1 MIYGYARVST
11 LGQAKDGNSLSVQK
25 KMLIERGATELYF
38 DTYTGTKSDR
48 PQFKKLL
55 LKIKRN
61 DTLLVTKIDRL
72 TRNLEQG
79 IKIVRLL
86 LKAGIIVHILNI
98 GVIDSSPTGKL
109 ILNILMSFAE
119 FERDMIVER
128 TQEGKRLAKLKNPNF
143 KEGRPR
149 RVVNESEIHKAFI
162 QNQCGLRSV
171 DDIIREFKISKSYWY
186 KFVEKYR

>member
-109 ILNILMSFAE
+109 ILNF
-119 FERDMIVER
+119 
-128 TQEGKRLAKLKNPNF
+128 
-143 KEGRPR
+143 
-149 RVVNESEIHKAFI
+149 
-162 QNQCGLRSV
+162 
-171 DDIIREFKISKSYWY
+171 
-186 KFVEKYR
+186 